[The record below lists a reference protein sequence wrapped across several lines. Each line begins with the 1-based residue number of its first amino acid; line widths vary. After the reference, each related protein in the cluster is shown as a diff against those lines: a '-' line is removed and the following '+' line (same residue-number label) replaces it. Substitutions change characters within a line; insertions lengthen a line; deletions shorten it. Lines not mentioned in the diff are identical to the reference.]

1 MYSWNS
7 VHNKEADSPA
17 VSQSLADVNWWRE
30 KLLEVYT
37 LGEFPGLCPF
47 DKGCNRRV
55 GLPAFQDRSAFS
67 NGWWQ
72 KCLVPKCTNL
82 NHSEFLPDTNLYSLH
97 GWKRIY
103 TYILWW
109 ISLFGLWP
117 HHRGFS
123 NLFWV
128 LIDYSIWKN
137 VQQIAPLIKV
147 NQADVIDAKYMS
159 LQ

>member
-1 MYSWNS
+1 MRESCHSKGLGSILLLPQVYNQLGLFWTHVGSGRRSLCTERCW
-7 VHNKEADSPA
+7 EAAENGSSSPKA
-17 VSQSLADVNWWRE
+17 PF
-30 KLLEVYT
+30 
-37 LGEFPGLCPF
+37 LGR
-47 DKGCNRRV
+47 D
-55 GLPAFQDRSAFS
+55 LPLS
-67 NGWWQ
+67 NIGWQ
-72 KCLVPKCTNL
+72 KRLVPNCTNL
-82 NHSEFLPDTNLYSLH
+82 NPSEPLQDTNLHPLR
-97 GWKRIY
+97 GWEMIY

-147 NQADVIDAKYMS
+147 NQADVIDAKYMF